1 VAVAI
6 SQERYGGGGGG
17 EHLLDR
23 ARVGMGGRNRR
34 KWAKVSL
41 AFEIQ

>member
-6 SQERYGGGGGG
+6 SEERYGGGG

-23 ARVGMGGRNRR
+23 VRVGMGGRNRR